1 MTEILLFQC
10 LTMFK
15 ILSQTRVE
23 NSGNVLQSLKTIYKI
38 AMQHKSLVKW
48 NDLCPIL
55 KTADL
60 VNVLR
65 CFHITKT
72 NWSMWHFL
80 TEKCLSENNMLFW
93 QSLLAKQKT
102 AVAHS

>member
-38 AMQHKSLVKW
+38 AMQHKSLVK
-48 NDLCPIL
+48 
-55 KTADL
+55 
-60 VNVLR
+60 
-65 CFHITKT
+65 
-72 NWSMWHFL
+72 
-80 TEKCLSENNMLFW
+80 
-93 QSLLAKQKT
+93 
-102 AVAHS
+102 